1 MDLADD
7 TSFVLNSEIIK
18 LQAYIFFRFPVDSD
32 CVIVAVETNQLMFG
46 SNLLKGVKKKNL
58 DIYVICVLAVLHSMC
73 KQGCFKK
80 KCPKLLIMYKN

>member
-18 LQAYIFFRFPVDSD
+18 LQAYIFFRFSVDSD

-46 SNLLKGVKKKNL
+46 STPAKRSKKEKNL
-58 DIYVICVLAVLHSMC
+58 DIYVICV
-73 KQGCFKK
+73 
-80 KCPKLLIMYKN
+80 